1 MSTGSEAF
9 SLLICLDATK
19 IVLVSIFTLKLIET
33 ICEKD
38 WAKSLPKSG
47 KRPPPFNVRRP
58 KSFFASAH

>member
-19 IVLVSIFTLKLIET
+19 VVLFSIFTLTLIET

-47 KRPPPFNVRRP
+47 KRPPPFDVRR
-58 KSFFASAH
+58 

>member
-9 SLLICLDATK
+9 SLLMCIDATK
-19 IVLVSIFTLKLIET
+19 IALLSIFTLKRIET

-47 KRPPPFNVRRP
+47 RRPPPFDVRRS
-58 KSFFASAH
+58 KSFFA

>member
-19 IVLVSIFTLKLIET
+19 IVLLSIFTLKLIET

-38 WAKSLPKSG
+38 WAKSLSKSG
-47 KRPPPFNVRRP
+47 KRPPPFDVRRS
-58 KSFFASAH
+58 KFFFA

>member
-19 IVLVSIFTLKLIET
+19 VVLFSIFTLKLIKT

-47 KRPPPFNVRRP
+47 KRPPPFDVRRS
-58 KSFFASAH
+58 KSFFALAH

>member
-19 IVLVSIFTLKLIET
+19 IVLLSIFTLKLIET
-33 ICEKD
+33 ICKKD

-47 KRPPPFNVRRP
+47 KRPPPFDVRRS
-58 KSFFASAH
+58 KSFFA

>member
-19 IVLVSIFTLKLIET
+19 VVLFSIFTLTLIET

-47 KRPPPFNVRRP
+47 KRPPPFNVRRS

>member
-19 IVLVSIFTLKLIET
+19 VVLFSIFTLTLIET

-38 WAKSLPKSG
+38 WAKSMPKSG
-47 KRPPPFNVRRP
+47 KRPPPFDVRRS
-58 KSFFASAH
+58 KSFFAWAH